1 MTGLAIRVVLVI
13 DYQSKIK
20 QESCKVMSLPP
31 VVKHYYFRPPVFN
44 AKWGPTC
51 SPCPRAHLRQSIMQ
65 FSCQKSEQKK
75 IREAE
80 VFD

>member
-1 MTGLAIRVVLVI
+1 MTGLAIRVVLAI

-44 AKWGPTC
+44 ANGVQPAPPDPGLT
-51 SPCPRAHLRQSIMQ
+51 
-65 FSCQKSEQKK
+65 
-75 IREAE
+75 
-80 VFD
+80 

>member
-20 QESCKVMSLPP
+20 QRVMQSLMSLPP

-44 AKWGPTC
+44 ANGVQPAPPAPGLT
-51 SPCPRAHLRQSIMQ
+51 
-65 FSCQKSEQKK
+65 
-75 IREAE
+75 
-80 VFD
+80 